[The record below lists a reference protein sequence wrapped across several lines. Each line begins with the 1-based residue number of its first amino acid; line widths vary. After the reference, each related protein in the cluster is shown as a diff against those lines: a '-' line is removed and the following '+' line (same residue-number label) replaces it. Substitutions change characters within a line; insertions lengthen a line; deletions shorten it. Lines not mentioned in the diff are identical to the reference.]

1 MSEALATE
9 NDASSAVA
17 VIIANGRRAMESL
30 ASVDQARVD
39 EAVTALAWAVYEPKR
54 AKELAELAVEDTGMG
69 NVDSKIIKNTR
80 KTFGTLRDLMRAKT
94 VGVIERDEARGMVK
108 YAKPV
113 GVVGAVTPSTNPAAT
128 PVNKA
133 MICLLYTSPSPRD

>member
-17 VIIANGRRAMESL
+17 VIIANGRRAMVSL

-69 NVDSKIIKNTR
+69 NVDSKIIKNTH

-113 GVVGAVTPSTNPAAT
+113 GV
-128 PVNKA
+128 
-133 MICLLYTSPSPRD
+133 CLLYTSPSPRDS

>member
-30 ASVDQARVD
+30 ASVDQVRVD

-69 NVDSKIIKNTR
+69 LSLIHI
-80 KTFGTLRDLMRAKT
+80 
-94 VGVIERDEARGMVK
+94 
-108 YAKPV
+108 
-113 GVVGAVTPSTNPAAT
+113 
-128 PVNKA
+128 
-133 MICLLYTSPSPRD
+133 